1 MIISWLSS
9 YIIYGR
15 DHLVVKIKIVCSIL
29 GIFRNFCLLLAY
41 ERRRNIKKREMCE
54 LVFRDRWAASRGNKL
69 GTNGNAAFPTWFF
82 SFCLS
87 HEVFITGFHYN
98 LTESRDFLWGKNHL
112 GSLTGNAKRS
122 KLNNWSVNKFPFLKL
137 HLGNGNLAYSDWRWM
152 RSIKKKVL

>member
-1 MIISWLSS
+1 M
-9 YIIYGR
+9 
-15 DHLVVKIKIVCSIL
+15 VKIKIVCSIL

-41 ERRRNIKKREMCE
+41 ERRRNIKNVKCANLFLEIGGR
-54 LVFRDRWAASRGNKL
+54 RHASGGNKL

-122 KLNNWSVNKFPFLKL
+122 KLNN
-137 HLGNGNLAYSDWRWM
+137 
-152 RSIKKKVL
+152 